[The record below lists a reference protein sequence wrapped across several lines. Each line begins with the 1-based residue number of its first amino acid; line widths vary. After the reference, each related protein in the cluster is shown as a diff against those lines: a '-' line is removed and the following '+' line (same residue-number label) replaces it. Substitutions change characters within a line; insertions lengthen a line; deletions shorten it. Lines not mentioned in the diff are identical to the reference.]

1 MKHEPLAGPENNVPA
16 SLFGPSRP
24 VGGLE
29 DQIRTFLINTVPGS
43 SSGGWCRLGLRSAA
57 TNCTSAGFRR
67 RQSMSQERLNCPS
80 VSMQHR
86 NYTPAVE
93 QFQREKCSEI
103 CQHVGPLR
111 RHLES
116 RQFLIIR
123 GPSSHW
129 TLAKLELLSVLWVV
143 SHCIL
148 CLTPAVI
155 ICCLKTMTRQKD
167 A

>member
-16 SLFGPSRP
+16 SLYGPSRP
-24 VGGLE
+24 GWGFE

-43 SSGGWCRLGLRSAA
+43 SSGGRCRSGLWSAG
-57 TNCTSAGFRR
+57 TNCTSAGSRR
-67 RQSMSQERLNCPS
+67 RQCMSQERLNCPS

-86 NYTPAVE
+86 NYTPVVD
-93 QFQREKCSEI
+93 QFQREKRSEI

-116 RQFLIIR
+116 RRFLIIR

-129 TLAKLELLSVLWVV
+129 TFAKLELLSVLWVV
-143 SHCIL
+143 SHCIF
-148 CLTPAVI
+148 CLTPAAI